1 MAAYNPIVKSSR
13 FQLIV
18 AFAAVYIIWGS
29 TYLAIRFA
37 VETLPPLI
45 MMGLRFLIGGLIF
58 YGYALVRGE
67 TKATFL
73 NWKTAAIIGILMLC
87 GGTGTFGWAETRVP
101 SGLSALMIACV
112 PFWIVVVDW
121 LRPGGSKPRS
131 ATTLGLIVGFVGLG
145 ILIGPEEFAGSHR
158 VDITGGI
165 ALILASLSW
174 ATGSIYSRHNHAK
187 LPASQWMS
195 VAMELLIAGVASIA
209 IGALLGETSS
219 LNFSAMSAKSLLAL
233 FYLGI
238 FGSLAFAAY
247 IWLLKASTP
256 AKAATY
262 AYVNPLVAV
271 ILGATLGSEE
281 FSLRIALASVVIIS
295 AVVVITTTRTRQPE
309 LPTAELSKSLEGTPR
324 VSSEPS

>member
-1 MAAYNPIVKSSR
+1 MAAYHPIVKSSR

-18 AFAAVYIIWGS
+18 AFAAIYLIWGS

-37 VETLPPLI
+37 VETMPPLI

-58 YGYALVRGE
+58 YGYALARGE
-67 TKATFL
+67 TKATLL
-73 NWKTAAIIGILMLC
+73 NWKTSAIIGLLMLC
-87 GGTGTFGWAETRVP
+87 GGTGTVGWAETRVP
-101 SGLSALMIACV
+101 SGLAALMIACV
-112 PFWIVVVDW
+112 PFWIVLVDW
-121 LRPGGSKPRS
+121 LRPGGTKPRTS
-131 ATTLGLIVGFVGLG
+131 TTLGLVVGFIGLG

-158 VDITGGI
+158 VDIVGGI

-174 ATGSIYSRHNHAK
+174 AAGSIYSRHNHDK

-195 VAMELLIAGVASIA
+195 LAMELLIAGVASIA
-209 IGALLGETSS
+209 FGAILGETSDLHIAAIS
-219 LNFSAMSAKSLLAL
+219 TKSIVSL
-233 FYLGI
+233 FYLGL

-247 IWLLKASTP
+247 VWLLKASTP

-281 FSLRIALASVVIIS
+281 FSLRIALASIVIIS
-295 AVVVITTTRTRQPE
+295 AVVVITTTRSRQAE
-309 LPTAELSKSLEGTPR
+309 LPATDSTRGLESAPS
-324 VSSEPS
+324 VSSKPS